1 MHLEKKRGGQGA
13 VADTKRLF
21 RQTPDLSFL
30 LHCKEQKVKKLFHQA
45 LHCTLSCRLGK
56 VV

>member
-45 LHCTLSCRLGK
+45 LH
-56 VV
+56 